1 MKKKA
6 ALIEIIDA
14 ILLISSFTLLLVFI
28 LIRNDYG
35 VVVALAINLFFL
47 LFNIVKSLVKKEPNQ
62 WLDWLET
69 GLSIIMTIIIIVAF
83 ASISPLE
90 IKDAVVQI
98 SSAVIGGSLTLYG
111 VGITI
116 KYSRIEKEKEEIKK
130 SRPVV
135 FPISDVTWGS
145 IPKEKRNDIYI
156 EINKNSSELKP
167 SNSENAYSL
176 FNLFIANSDASLC
189 GLFGMLINGKIIKFE
204 YEQIMAKNSNNQII
218 FESTD
223 GYKFSVKSKINNVS
237 LLLLDMLGNIY
248 ECVSR
253 FEIDKYKIIKINAF
267 LETKLYKSSKSS
279 I

>member
-1 MKKKA
+1 MKRNN
-6 ALIEIIDA
+6 LVEIISCSLTIA
-14 ILLISSFTLLLVFI
+14 SLALLLIFI
-28 LIRNDYG
+28 IVRNEYG
-35 VVVALAINLFFL
+35 LAIALAVNLICL
-47 LFNIVKSLVKKEPNQ
+47 LFNIIKSLIKKEPNS
-62 WLDWLET
+62 WFDWVET
-69 GLSIIMTIIIIVAF
+69 GLSIILTIIIVVVFAAAF
-83 ASISPLE
+83 PLE
-90 IKDAVVQI
+90 IKDAIVQI
-98 SSAVIGGSLTLYG
+98 TAAVIGGSLTLYG

-130 SRPVV
+130 ARPVV
-135 FPISDVTWGS
+135 FPISEVTWGS

-189 GLFGMLINGKIIKFE
+189 GLFGMLINGKIIKLE

-218 FESTD
+218 FESTTG
-223 GYKFSVKSKINNVS
+223 GYKFYVKSKINEVS

-253 FEIDKYKIIKINAF
+253 FEIDKYKNIKINAF

>member
-1 MKKKA
+1 MKRKN
-6 ALIEIIDA
+6 LVEIIA
-14 ILLISSFTLLLVFI
+14 GSLTIISLILLLIFIVVKNEYGLVI
-28 LIRNDYG
+28 
-35 VVVALAINLFFL
+35 ALAVNLICL
-47 LFNIVKSLVKKEPNQ
+47 LFNIIKSLVKKEPNN
-62 WLDWLET
+62 WLDWVET
-69 GLSIIMTIIIIVAF
+69 GLSIILTIIIVIAF
-83 ASISPLE
+83 AAASPLE
-90 IKDAVVQI
+90 IKDAVVQVTA
-98 SSAVIGGSLTLYG
+98 AVIGGSLTLYG

-130 SRPVV
+130 ARPVV
-135 FPISDVTWGS
+135 FPISEVTWGS

-176 FNLFIANSDASLC
+176 FNLLIANSDASLC

-218 FESTD
+218 FESTG

-267 LETKLYKSSKSS
+267 LETKLYKSSESS

>member
-35 VVVALAINLFFL
+35 IAVALAINLFFL

-62 WLDWLET
+62 WFDWLET
-69 GLSIIMTIIIIVAF
+69 GSSIIMTIIIIVVF

-130 SRPVV
+130 ARPVV
-135 FPISDVTWGS
+135 FPISEVTWGS

-176 FNLFIANSDASLC
+176 FYLLIANSDASLC

-218 FESTD
+218 FESTG
-223 GYKFSVKSKINNVS
+223 GYKFSIKSKINNVS

-253 FEIDKYKIIKINAF
+253 FEIDKYKVIKINAF
-267 LETKLYKSSKSS
+267 LETKLYKSSESS

>member
-1 MKKKA
+1 MKRNN
-6 ALIEIIDA
+6 LVEIISCSLTIA
-14 ILLISSFTLLLVFI
+14 SLALLLIFI
-28 LIRNDYG
+28 IVRNEYG
-35 VVVALAINLFFL
+35 LAITLAVNLICL
-47 LFNIVKSLVKKEPNQ
+47 LFNIIKSLIKKEPNS
-62 WLDWLET
+62 WFDWVET
-69 GLSIIMTIIIIVAF
+69 GLSIILTIIIVIAF
-83 ASISPLE
+83 AAASPLE
-90 IKDAVVQI
+90 IKDAVVQVTA
-98 SSAVIGGSLTLYG
+98 AVIGGSLTLYG
-111 VGITI
+111 VGISI
-116 KYSRIEKEKEEIKK
+116 KYARIEKEKDEIKK
-130 SRPVV
+130 AKPVV

-145 IPKEKRNDIYI
+145 IPKEKRNNIYI

-218 FESTD
+218 FGST
-223 GYKFSVKSKINNVS
+223 GCYKFSVKSKISDVS

-267 LETKLYKSSKSS
+267 LETKLYKSSESS

>member
-1 MKKKA
+1 MKRNN
-6 ALIEIIDA
+6 LVEIISCSLTIA
-14 ILLISSFTLLLVFI
+14 SLALLLIFI
-28 LIRNDYG
+28 IVRNEYG
-35 VVVALAINLFFL
+35 LAIALAVNLICL
-47 LFNIVKSLVKKEPNQ
+47 LFNIIKSLIKKEPNS
-62 WLDWLET
+62 WFDWVET
-69 GLSIIMTIIIIVAF
+69 GLSIILTTIIVVAF
-83 ASISPLE
+83 AAASPLE
-90 IKDAVVQI
+90 IKDAVVQVTA
-98 SSAVIGGSLTLYG
+98 AVIGGSLTLYG
-111 VGITI
+111 VGISI
-116 KYSRIEKEKEEIKK
+116 KYARIEKEKDEIKK
-130 SRPVV
+130 AKPVV

-145 IPKEKRNDIYI
+145 IPKEKRNNIYI

-176 FNLFIANSDASLC
+176 FNLLIANSDASLC

-223 GYKFSVKSKINNVS
+223 GYKFSVKSKISNVS

-267 LETKLYKSSKSS
+267 LETKLYKSSENN